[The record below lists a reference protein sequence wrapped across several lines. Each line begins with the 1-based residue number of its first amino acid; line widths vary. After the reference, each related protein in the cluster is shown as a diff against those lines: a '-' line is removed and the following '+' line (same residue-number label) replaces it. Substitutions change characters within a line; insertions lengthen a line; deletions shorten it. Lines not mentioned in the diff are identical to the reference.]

1 MRINQRW
8 FVWIILTLC
17 VLAIPVAVLTQGLAS
32 APAAKDGNGS
42 GLMTK
47 FKDRIQVVKLSG
59 MIIDK
64 ADSGLLSSSA
74 GSATETLKDLRKA
87 IKNDKVKGVLLRVN
101 SPGGTVPTSQEIYEA
116 VKELKKKNKIVV
128 VSMGDMAASGGYYV
142 SCAADKIVANPGTL
156 TGSIGV
162 IMNLMNFKALADK
175 VGIEPEVVKSGLFK
189 DIASPYH
196 KMTKEERQIL
206 TDLIMDS
213 YDQFTQVVAEGRALP
228 IEEVKRIADGRIYS
242 GRQAKAIKL
251 VDELGTYS
259 DALALLQKLCKE
271 RFKNSAD
278 LPVEDVSNDSFLA
291 TLLESAGAEAPPLSG
306 KMELSSYVPV
316 ELSPALTR
324 QPLWLYR

>member
-32 APAAKDGNGS
+32 APAAKDANGS

-74 GSATETLKDLRKA
+74 GSASETLKDLRKA

-175 VGIEPEVVKSGLFK
+175 VGIEPEVIKSGLFK

-196 KMTKEERQIL
+196 KMTREERQIL

-271 RFKNSAD
+271 RFKISAD
-278 LPVEDVSNDSFLA
+278 LPVEDVSNDGFLA
-291 TLLESAGAEAPPLSG
+291 TLLESAGAQTPALTS

>member
-32 APAAKDGNGS
+32 APAAKDASGS

-74 GSATETLKDLRKA
+74 GSASETLKDLRKA

-175 VGIEPEVVKSGLFK
+175 VGIEPEVIKSGLFK

-196 KMTKEERQIL
+196 KMTREERQIL

-259 DALALLQKLCKE
+259 DALALLQKLCRE
-271 RFKNSAD
+271 RFKISAD
-278 LPVEDVSNDSFLA
+278 LPVEDVSNDGFLA
-291 TLLESAGAEAPPLSG
+291 NLLESAGAQTPALSS